1 MFLWLQTQRCYRLIV
16 TIPPQVVLK
25 ALAYEK
31 IVNMVIYAQYAEYV
45 KCATSLNPLH
55 VHCIQLSVQ
64 GGEEHQ
70 SPV

>member
-1 MFLWLQTQRCYRLIV
+1 MFLWLQMQRFHRLIV
-16 TIPPQVVLK
+16 TIHPHVVLK

-31 IVNMVIYAQYAEYV
+31 IVNLVIYAQYAEYA

-64 GGEEHQ
+64 GAEEHRL
-70 SPV
+70 PV